1 MGSNC
6 SRMNVY
12 IYSIDEFKN
21 DIKKM
26 TVNDKKSFNKVRCL
40 ANVLGLDSIH
50 DELYKLGYIRNG
62 NLCTDSGP
70 FNVFAK
76 YASGSLKNP
85 VRQDMLY
92 NHQNEFMICHNR
104 QADYDNWNNP
114 SQPGAMAGSDKNGP
128 GHVFLTTKDLS
139 WHKFNVLTL
148 GYADDDLEFL
158 LRMKEAAN
166 IYSTHRGWD
175 NVGYYFHCYPHNT
188 VQSLH
193 LHIVN
198 LNTVGPHFRNMSY
211 KNLSLED
218 VISELS
224 DY

>member
-6 SRMNVY
+6 SRMN
-12 IYSIDEFKN
+12 IYTYTINEFKN
-21 DIKKM
+21 DIKCM

-40 ANVLGLDSIH
+40 ANVLGLDRIH
-50 DELYKLGYIRNG
+50 DELEKLGYIHNG
-62 NLCTDSGP
+62 NLCTESGP

-76 YASGSLKNP
+76 YASGCLHNTVK
-85 VRQDMLY
+85 QDMLY

-104 QADYDNWNNP
+104 QADYDNWNNL
-114 SQPGAMAGSDKNGP
+114 SQPGAMAGPDKNGP

-148 GYADDDLEFL
+148 GYRDDDLEFL
-158 LRMKEAAN
+158 LRMKEAADV
-166 IYSTHRGWD
+166 YVTYRGWK
-175 NVGYYFHCYPHNT
+175 NAGYYFHCYPHNT

-198 LNTVGPHFRNMSY
+198 MDTVGLHFWNLSF
-211 KNLSLED
+211 KNLKLQD
-218 VISELS
+218 VISEFS
-224 DY
+224 GH